1 MRAVRDKRPTRQH
14 SSRLAAGLP
23 ERFLEL
29 SGARK
34 IDALLSVENPQEL
47 VRSFAADELYLLIHD
62 IGLADCTDVIAMTS
76 REQRQALIDLDC
88 WLGDSFEVDDFHRW
102 LDIIKDGSLD
112 NLSETIGSVDP
123 ELLVNYILLHTTA
136 IFDRDQE
143 DDILAFQNT
152 GAILYT
158 PDREFGLGLPPR
170 SEEFAPRL
178 NFVVDQLYR
187 FDMNLARNIL
197 RSAKS
202 ELRIE
207 AEESAYQFRT
217 QRLCDLGFPPPDEAH
232 VLYAPIQIEA
242 LKASLER
249 AEKPHFINDQTSVGW
264 ALARSNNAGPF
275 LDQCLRSLDDTDRF
289 VREFTLCVNRAVVA
303 SPAGI
308 ALRNLDRVGSIT
320 QSVHATI
327 SLGLEHLADGDPIRG
342 HAILQKAWLVN
353 LFQVGHAQTMLLTKR
368 AIHLEKRGQTLF
380 NDKVSNL
387 IAALACRPQPRFRME
402 TGRWIPFTSR
412 ADLAEADAILA
423 RAEQVCDIFEQ
434 SFGFSMERF
443 QTHEFSGIPE
453 SQRPLISFE
462 VLARTLVAHLICE
475 GKPSFEPLSTQQVTT
490 MLTKR
495 DEMEDIVHA
504 FLDRVDSHAHP
515 IIEQAALSLRNNVPN
530 TRLVDEDDLKA
541 LSSVLL
547 IAG

>member
-1 MRAVRDKRPTRQH
+1 MRDKRPTRQH
-14 SSRLAAGLP
+14 SSSIAVGLP

-62 IGLADCTDVIAMTS
+62 IGLTDCTAVVAMTS
-76 REQRQALIDLDC
+76 LDQRQALIDLDC
-88 WLGDSFEVDDFHRW
+88 WLGDTFEVEDFHRW
-102 LDIIKDGSLD
+102 LDVIKDGSLD
-112 NLSETIGSVDP
+112 NLSETIGNVDP

-136 IFDRDQE
+136 IFDRGQE
-143 DDILAFQNT
+143 DDILAFQDY
-152 GAILYT
+152 GALFYT
-158 PDREFGLGLPPR
+158 PDREFALGMPPR
-170 SEEFAPRL
+170 GEESAPRL
-178 NFVVDQLYR
+178 NFVLDQLYR
-187 FDMNLARNIL
+187 FDPNLARNIL
-197 RSAKS
+197 RSAKGD
-202 ELRIE
+202 LRIE

-232 VLYAPIQIEA
+232 ILYAPIQIEA
-242 LKASLER
+242 LKASLDR
-249 AEKPHFINDQTSVGW
+249 SEKPHFITDQTPVGW

-275 LDQCLRSLDDTDRF
+275 LDQCLEKLDDTDRF

-308 ALRNLDRVGSIT
+308 ALRNLDRVSSIT
-320 QSVHATI
+320 RSVHATI
-327 SLGLEHLADGDPIRG
+327 SLGLEHLAEGDPIHG
-342 HAILQKAWLVN
+342 HAILHKAWLVN

-368 AIHLEKRGQTLF
+368 ARHLEKRGQTLF
-380 NDKVSNL
+380 DDKVRNL
-387 IAALACRPQPRFRME
+387 LTALACRPQPRFRME
-402 TGRWIPFTSR
+402 AGSWIPFTSR
-412 ADLAEADAILA
+412 ADLAEADSILA
-423 RAEQVCDIFEQ
+423 RGEQICDIFEQ

-453 SQRPLISFE
+453 AQRPLISFD

-475 GKPSFEPLSTQQVTT
+475 GKPSFEPLSTQQLTT
-490 MLTKR
+490 MFTKH
-495 DEMEDIVHA
+495 DEWEAIVHA

-515 IIEQAALSLRNNVPN
+515 IIEQAVLSLRNNVPN
-530 TRLVDEDDLKA
+530 TRSVDEDDLKA